1 MRKAAKACFGAVE
14 QADDIILDRHVALK
28 GGSRRAQS
36 LTCGDDALRSLAIEF
51 IIDGDVIAARGGK
64 LPHRS
69 AYSTAASRNKD
80 DGSFAGHEWES
91 LCLERKGVNLTRV
104 AMRVNKTCIRKTCVP
119 ETRPAFERD
128 ETSMIDPIHVI
139 GGGLAGS
146 EAAWQIAQAGVPV
159 ILHEMRPVR
168 GTDAHKTE
176 GLAELVCSN
185 SFRSDDAGANAVGLL
200 HQEMRSLGS
209 LIMAKGDAHQVPAGG
224 ALAVDR
230 DGFSSAVTAALEA
243 HPLVTVERGEVAGL
257 PPEDW
262 TSVIVATGPLTS
274 PALAEAILS
283 LTGEKELAF
292 FDAIA
297 PIAYRESINM
307 DVAWFQS
314 RYDKIG
320 PGGNGKDYINCP
332 MNKEQYE
339 AFIDALIAGDKTD
352 FKEWEANTPYFDGC
366 LPIEVMAER
375 GRETLRHGPMKP
387 VGLTDPNNPLVKP
400 HAIVQLRQDNAL
412 GTLFNMVGFQTKLK
426 YGDQAKVLRMIPGL
440 ENAEFARL
448 GGLHR
453 NTYLNS
459 PKLLDP
465 TLRLKAMPRLRFA
478 GQITGCEGYVESAA
492 IGLMTGRM
500 AAAERLGRPVEP
512 LPGTTALGALIN
524 HITGGH
530 IETIDEGPRSFQPMN
545 VNFGLFPPL
554 DIAPKGEDGKRLRG
568 PAKTLAKKNAL
579 TDRARADLAIWL
591 ANAQMPAAAE

>member
-1 MRKAAKACFGAVE
+1 MN
-14 QADDIILDRHVALK
+14 
-28 GGSRRAQS
+28 
-36 LTCGDDALRSLAIEF
+36 T
-51 IIDGDVIAARGGK
+51 
-64 LPHRS
+64 
-69 AYSTAASRNKD
+69 
-80 DGSFAGHEWES
+80 
-91 LCLERKGVNLTRV
+91 LE
-104 AMRVNKTCIRKTCVP
+104 
-119 ETRPAFERD
+119 
-128 ETSMIDPIHVI
+128 PIHVI

-146 EAAWQIAQAGVPV
+146 EAAWQVAKSGVPV
-159 ILHEMRPVR
+159 VLHEMRPTR
-168 GTDAHKTE
+168 MTEAHRTD

-185 SFRSDDAGANAVGLL
+185 SFRSDDATANAVGLL
-200 HQEMRSLGS
+200 HQEMRTLGS

-243 HPLVTVERGEVAGL
+243 HPLVTIERGEVAGL

-262 TSVIVATGPLTS
+262 SSVIIATGPLTS
-274 PALAEAILS
+274 PALAQAILS

-297 PIAYRESINM
+297 PIVYRESINM

-314 RYDKIG
+314 RYDKVG

-339 AFIDALIAGDKTD
+339 AFIDALISGDKTD
-352 FKEWEANTPYFDGC
+352 FKEWEASTPYFDGC

-387 VGLTDPNNPLVKP
+387 VGLTNPNDPMVKA

-426 YGDQAKVLRMIPGL
+426 YGDQARVLRMIPGL

-459 PKLLDP
+459 PKLLDQ

-554 DIAPKGEDGKRLRG
+554 EIAPKAEDGKRLRG

-579 TDRARADLAIWL
+579 TDRARADLGRWL
-591 ANAQMPAAAE
+591 SDAQMPAAAE